1 MSAIHT
7 LVNEVAV
14 SIVLVSSVL
23 FIAQKALHKCAKKW
37 IALFILLAFF
47 LLLVPFT
54 SFSVSGY
61 VYALLGSPSVLLV
74 IMSIWSGWQIFERR
88 ENFQP
93 FFDIKSKI
101 VIFLVGSVV
110 YAEFLGGIFSINY
123 HLPSQIN
130 LYWLDFYHL
139 DSFTQMASL
148 WVFAIV
154 GYFVSARLGLG
165 LVCGLFAYKILGEM
179 GVWDYCI
186 DPFLWLWCGVS
197 VLYAVILK
205 FIKSHKTKLDC

>member
-7 LVNEVAV
+7 LANEVAV

-23 FIAQKALHKCAKKW
+23 FVAQKALHKCATKW
-37 IALFILLAFF
+37 IVIFALFIFF
-47 LLLVPFT
+47 LLLVPFA
-54 SFSVSGY
+54 SFSLSGY
-61 VYALLGSPSVLLV
+61 VYAMLGTPSVLLV
-74 IMSIWSGWQIFERR
+74 IMSIWSGWQILGRSKKIE
-88 ENFQP
+88 P
-93 FFDIKSKI
+93 FFDTKSKV
-101 VIFLVGSVV
+101 VIFLVGAVV

-139 DSFTQMASL
+139 DSFIQMASL
-148 WVFAIV
+148 WVFAII
-154 GYFVSARLGLG
+154 GYFVSVRLGVG

-197 VLYAVILK
+197 ALYAIILK
-205 FIKSHKTKLDC
+205 MCKKYTKS